1 MQRITSGKVIAALVL
16 GYVAAMVYSAVQVI
30 GGVL

>member
-1 MQRITSGKVIAALVL
+1 MTRITSGKVIAVLVL
-16 GYVAAMVYSAVQVI
+16 GYAAIMVYSAAQVI